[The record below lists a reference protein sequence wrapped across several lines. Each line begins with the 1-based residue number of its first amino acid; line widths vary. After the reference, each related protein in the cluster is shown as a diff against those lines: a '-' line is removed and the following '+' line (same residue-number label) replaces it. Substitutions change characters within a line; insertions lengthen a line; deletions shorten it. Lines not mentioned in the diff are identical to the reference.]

1 MSGIQQAQ
9 LDSDRVTPERPVDDA
24 SSDSGSIDSN
34 VRVAHEVQIKSIFH
48 NIAYC
53 LLISATQMFSNGG
66 IGLAAFTARDVAKG
80 IHASSRDMV
89 WFLAAYSLTSGVFVL
104 IAGSIG
110 DVFGPKYVLCAGWLL
125 SAIFTLIS
133 GFSISPI
140 MFDVMRGL
148 AGAGNSL
155 IIPCAFALLA
165 RAYPPGSKWKNFS
178 FALLGFFAPSGFV
191 IGGAVGAGMSHSH
204 IWRWGYWLYSIL
216 LLTLCIASFVVI
228 PHRLGCGLPHATM
241 RNFDYVG
248 SFLGVAGLFLFAC
261 AWNQASLVGWETPH
275 TYIILIV
282 GILMIVSFIFWE
294 LYVTNPVLPPSIWTR
309 KGFTAVILAMLFGW
323 MSFGIFL
330 YFAPEF
336 LMTLRNVSSLSAV
349 GEFSPVVVCGFI
361 ATMTCGAIVD
371 HLPVQVFFIISCF
384 GFMFG
389 NIMFANADV
398 HQIYWAMTFPALAL
412 VALGPD
418 LSFTAGSIVISNSL
432 KHHEQAKGGS
442 MVNTVVLYGAGLG
455 MGFAGTVEHY
465 VQKNTNDQ
473 HLAFRSA
480 FFFAFGLA
488 VLSLLIVVLFIR
500 DPRKFHS
507 KEATSK
513 ESPA

>member
-133 GFSISPI
+133 GFSVSPI

-178 FALLGFFAPSGFV
+178 FALLGFFRSFGLCDWRRSGC
-191 IGGAVGAGMSHSH
+191 
-204 IWRWGYWLYSIL
+204 R
-216 LLTLCIASFVVI
+216 
-228 PHRLGCGLPHATM
+228 
-241 RNFDYVG
+241 YV
-248 SFLGVAGLFLFAC
+248 
-261 AWNQASLVGWETPH
+261 SLAYLEM
-275 TYIILIV
+275 
-282 GILMIVSFIFWE
+282 GIL
-294 LYVTNPVLPPSIWTR
+294 
-309 KGFTAVILAMLFGW
+309 AILH
-323 MSFGIFL
+323 
-330 YFAPEF
+330 FAF
-336 LMTLRNVSSLSAV
+336 
-349 GEFSPVVVCGFI
+349 
-361 ATMTCGAIVD
+361 
-371 HLPVQVFFIISCF
+371 
-384 GFMFG
+384 
-389 NIMFANADV
+389 
-398 HQIYWAMTFPALAL
+398 
-412 VALGPD
+412 
-418 LSFTAGSIVISNSL
+418 NSL
-432 KHHEQAKGGS
+432 HCIIRGHSAPPRMWAS
-442 MVNTVVLYGAGLG
+442 SC
-455 MGFAGTVEHY
+455 
-465 VQKNTNDQ
+465 ND
-473 HLAFRSA
+473 A
-480 FFFAFGLA
+480 
-488 VLSLLIVVLFIR
+488 
-500 DPRKFHS
+500 
-507 KEATSK
+507 
-513 ESPA
+513 